1 MCWDGI
7 VLGDVKYVCSS
18 HTCRK
23 LLKIM
28 LKIISLDFK
37 RYSQAELALFANN
50 IVNCMTK
57 DEQFITLKPFVD
69 TLKGNYDAF
78 TTAVS
83 DAVNGGTL
91 LIREKNRKMDDLK
104 AELVTVAIQI
114 EALANEN
121 EDIIEAA
128 GYQVRETPKPITELV
143 PPAGLTVLNVSD
155 KSGAV
160 KLSWKPTP
168 GAVTYGIE
176 RLYAGETV
184 WQNGDYSTA
193 SSTVIT
199 DLKPGSQITLHV
211 RAIGTKGKKSGWSQ
225 EVTVWV
231 S

>member
-1 MCWDGI
+1 MA
-7 VLGDVKYVCSS
+7 
-18 HTCRK
+18 K
-23 LLKIM
+23 LINL
-28 LKIISLDFK
+28 SFK
-37 RYSQAELALFANN
+37 RYTQAELAQFAQNVIN
-50 IVNCMTK
+50 SMTK
-57 DEQFITLKPFVD
+57 DAQFSALKPFVD
-69 TLKGNYDAF
+69 ALSADYDAY
-78 TTAVS
+78 TTSVTNALY
-83 DAVNGGTL
+83 GGTL
-91 LIREKNRKMDDLK
+91 LIREKNRKMDDLN
-104 AELVTVAIQI
+104 AELETVSYQV
-114 EALANEN
+114 EALANGN

-128 GYQVRETPKPITELV
+128 GYQVRTTNKPITELV
-143 PPAGLTVLNVSD
+143 PPTSVTVLNVSD

-184 WQNGDYSTA
+184 WQNGDYSTG

-199 DLKPGSQITLHV
+199 DLKPGSQITFHL

>member
-1 MCWDGI
+1 MG
-7 VLGDVKYVCSS
+7 
-18 HTCRK
+18 K
-23 LLKIM
+23 LID
-28 LKIISLDFK
+28 ISFK
-37 RYSQAELALFANN
+37 KLPQAELAQFANN
-50 IVNCMTK
+50 VIKSMTK
-57 DEQFITLKPFVD
+57 DAQFITLKPFVD
-69 TLKGNYDAF
+69 ALSADYDAF

-83 DAVNGGTL
+83 NAIYGGIL
-91 LIREKNRKMDDLK
+91 LVREKNRKMDDLT
-104 AELVTVAIQI
+104 AELVTVAIQV
-114 EALANEN
+114 EAFANEN

-128 GYQVRETPKPITELV
+128 GYQVRETPKPITVLTA
-143 PPAGLTVLNVSD
+143 PTGLSVLNVSD
-155 KSGAV
+155 VSGAV

-176 RLYAGETV
+176 RLYSGETV

-199 DLKPGSQITLHV
+199 DLKPGSQITFHL

>member
-1 MCWDGI
+1 MG
-7 VLGDVKYVCSS
+7 
-18 HTCRK
+18 K
-23 LLKIM
+23 L
-28 LKIISLDFK
+28 ISLSFK
-37 RYSQAELALFANN
+37 KYNQAELAQFANN
-50 IVNCMTK
+50 VIHCMTK
-57 DEQFITLKPFVD
+57 DAQFISLKPFVD
-69 TLKGNYDAF
+69 ALSADYDAF

-83 DAVNGGTL
+83 NAIYGGTL
-91 LIREKNRKMDDLK
+91 LIREKNRKMDDLN
-104 AELVTVAIQI
+104 AELVIVAIQV

-128 GYQVRETPKPITELV
+128 GYQVRETPKPITVLTAPTGV
-143 PPAGLTVLNVSD
+143 TVLNVSD

-176 RLYAGETV
+176 RLCAGETV
-184 WQNGDYSTA
+184 WQNGDYST
-193 SSTVIT
+193 SSSAIIT
-199 DLKPGSQITLHV
+199 DLKPGSQMTFHL

>member
-1 MCWDGI
+1 M
-7 VLGDVKYVCSS
+7 CSS
-18 HTCRK
+18 HTCRN
-23 LLKIM
+23 LLKTM
-28 LKIISLDFK
+28 LKIISLNFK
-37 RYSQAELALFANN
+37 RYGQAELAQFANSVIN
-50 IVNCMTK
+50 SMTK
-57 DEQFITLKPFVD
+57 DAQFITLKPFVD
-69 TLKGNYDAF
+69 ALSADYIAF

-91 LIREKNRKMDDLK
+91 LVREKNRRMDDLN
-104 AELVTVAIQI
+104 AELVTVAFQI
-114 EALANEN
+114 EAFANEN

-128 GYQVRETPKPITELV
+128 GYQVRETPKPITVLTA
-143 PPAGLTVLNVSD
+143 PTGLSVLNVSD
-155 KSGAV
+155 VSGAV

-199 DLKPGSQITLHV
+199 DLKPGSQITFHL

>member
-1 MCWDGI
+1 
-7 VLGDVKYVCSS
+7 
-18 HTCRK
+18 
-23 LLKIM
+23 M

-37 RYSQAELALFANN
+37 RLPQADLAQFANN
-50 IVNCMTK
+50 VINCMTK

-69 TLKGNYDAF
+69 TLKADYDAF

-83 DAVNGGTL
+83 NAVNGGTI

-104 AELVTVAIQI
+104 AELETVAIQV

-121 EDIIEAA
+121 EDMVEAA
-128 GYQVRETPKPITELV
+128 GYKVRETPKPITELV
-143 PPAGLTVLNVSD
+143 PPTALTVLNVSD

-176 RLYAGETV
+176 RLYAGETT
-184 WQNGDYSTA
+184 WQNGDYSTG

-199 DLKPGSQITLHV
+199 DLKPGSQITFHL

>member
-1 MCWDGI
+1 M
-7 VLGDVKYVCSS
+7 
-18 HTCRK
+18 TK
-23 LLKIM
+23 LINL
-28 LKIISLDFK
+28 SFK
-37 RYSQAELALFANN
+37 RYNQAELAQFANN
-50 IVNCMTK
+50 VINSMTK
-57 DEQFITLKPFVD
+57 DAQFITLKPFVD
-69 TLKGNYDAF
+69 ALSADYDAF

-83 DAVNGGTL
+83 NAIYGGTL
-91 LIREKNRKMDDLK
+91 LIREKNRKMDDLI
-104 AELVTVAIQI
+104 AELETVSFQV
-114 EALANEN
+114 EALANGN
-121 EDIIEAA
+121 EDIIEEA
-128 GYQVRETPKPITELV
+128 GYQVRIPNKPITELV

-176 RLYAGETV
+176 RLYAGETT
-184 WQNGDYSTA
+184 WQNGDYSTG

-199 DLKPGSQITLHV
+199 DLKPGSQITFHL

>member
-1 MCWDGI
+1 M
-7 VLGDVKYVCSS
+7 
-18 HTCRK
+18 TK
-23 LLKIM
+23 LINL
-28 LKIISLDFK
+28 SFK
-37 RYSQAELALFANN
+37 RYNQAELAQFANN
-50 IVNCMTK
+50 VINSMTK
-57 DEQFITLKPFVD
+57 DAQFITLKPFVD
-69 TLKGNYDAF
+69 ALSADYDAF

-83 DAVNGGTL
+83 NAIYGGTL
-91 LIREKNRKMDDLK
+91 LIREKNRKMDDLI
-104 AELVTVAIQI
+104 AELETVSFQV
-114 EALANEN
+114 EALANGN
-121 EDIIEAA
+121 EDIIEEA
-128 GYQVRETPKPITELV
+128 GYQVRIPNKPITELV

-176 RLYAGETV
+176 RLYAGDTN
-184 WQNGDYSTA
+184 WQNGDYSTG

-199 DLKPGSQITLHV
+199 DLKPGSQITFHL